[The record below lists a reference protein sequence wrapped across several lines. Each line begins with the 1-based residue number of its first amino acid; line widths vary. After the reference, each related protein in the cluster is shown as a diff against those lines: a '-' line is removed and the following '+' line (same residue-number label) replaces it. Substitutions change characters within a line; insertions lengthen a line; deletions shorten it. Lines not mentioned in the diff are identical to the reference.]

1 VVEPGQRQRA
11 SEAEYLAREQTS
23 STKHEYINGEIV
35 AMSGATPEHN
45 LVAMT
50 LAAALVERLRDRPCL
65 VLSSDQ
71 RVHVRA
77 TKLRCYPDV
86 TVVCGPIERDAID
99 SMAIVNPVVIVEVL
113 SETTEAYDRGAKF
126 APYRHLSTLMEYVLV
141 SPADR
146 RVEHYRRLES
156 AQWLLS
162 EVTAPEASLTL
173 PALDLAVPLS
183 EIFAKLDLL
192 G

>member
-126 APYRHLSTLMEYVLV
+126 AHYRHLSTLMEYVLV

-162 EVTAPEASLTL
+162 EVTGPEASLTL
-173 PALDLAVPLS
+173 PALGLAVPLA

>member
-45 LVAMT
+45 LVAANIT
-50 LAAALVERLRDRPCL
+50 GVLRERLRDRPCL

-126 APYRHLSTLMEYVLV
+126 AHYRHLSTLMEYVLV

-162 EVTAPEASLTL
+162 EVTGPEASLTL
-173 PALDLAVPLS
+173 PALGLAVPLA